1 LVGGR
6 DPSFDIRVG
15 QGSSLPRLGKNTRSR
30 RRDRNRLRPELTE
43 RYNAMS
49 EHWYKNGV
57 LADQHHADWP
67 KTKAGTPRVSPP
79 KAMMVGLGFKPS
91 VTSILSVVGG
101 AGGLLNWYA
110 KMGMQAYLNVQYTFK
125 DKWKEELN
133 KLTSAAAEEGTRFH
147 QCIEEYLSGGSLPD
161 DAPAQSAC
169 INVHNWITS
178 RKLTGGRK
186 EHIVELEEHQS
197 LTVAYAGTVDYW
209 IEVDDMLWVIDIKTK
224 NTARDCRPEWK
235 HVAQCAAYAH
245 AIDRSYAKVS
255 WNGETYEQKKAKD
268 VRCVNLYISRE
279 TGELGKAKV
288 WTEEEMEIGMELF
301 GHASWVWKTM
311 NTNKIT

>member
-1 LVGGR
+1 
-6 DPSFDIRVG
+6 
-15 QGSSLPRLGKNTRSR
+15 
-30 RRDRNRLRPELTE
+30 
-43 RYNAMS
+43 MS

-57 LADQHHADWP
+57 LADQRHADWP

-110 KMGMQAYLNVQYTFK
+110 KMGMQAALNVGREK
-125 DKWKEELN
+125 LGWKEELK

-147 QCIEEYLSGGSLPD
+147 KCIEEYLSGYNLPE
-161 DAPAQSAC
+161 DAPAKSAC

-186 EHIVELEEHQS
+186 EHIVELEEHP
-197 LTVAYAGTVDYW
+197 LGREIPYAGTVDYW
-209 IEVDDMLWVIDIKTK
+209 IEKEGELWVIDIKTK
-224 NTARDCRPEWK
+224 NTAKDCRPEWA

-245 AIDRSYAKVS
+245 AIDS
-255 WNGETYEQKKAKD
+255 QKKVED